1 MRVISSASASRR
13 PLSLIQ
19 RRPRN
24 AAVSK
29 ERLKGLLS
37 MRAELITRQPLSLCR
52 AFHATEH
59 LGPEIDLLAHEVV
72 EIAGR
77 ALGRRHDG
85 IPEIGEALHD
95 DWVVHRRR

>member
-1 MRVISSASASRR
+1 VIKFGPASRR

-37 MRAELITRQPLSLCR
+37 MRAELITRI
-52 AFHATEH
+52 
-59 LGPEIDLLAHEVV
+59 GNDL
-72 EIAGR
+72 
-77 ALGRRHDG
+77 
-85 IPEIGEALHD
+85 EA
-95 DWVVHRRR
+95 